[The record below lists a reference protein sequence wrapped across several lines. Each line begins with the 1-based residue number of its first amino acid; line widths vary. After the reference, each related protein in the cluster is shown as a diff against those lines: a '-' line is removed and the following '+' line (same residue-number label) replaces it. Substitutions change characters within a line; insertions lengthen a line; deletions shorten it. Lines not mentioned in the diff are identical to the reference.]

1 MSDGVCLGVK
11 VNILTGARGGL
22 YGEGEAELEGEGGPS
37 REQKIASSW
46 HRGLTSPSK
55 PISQVSSVI

>member
-22 YGEGEAELEGEGGPS
+22 YGEGEAELE
-37 REQKIASSW
+37 
-46 HRGLTSPSK
+46 
-55 PISQVSSVI
+55 